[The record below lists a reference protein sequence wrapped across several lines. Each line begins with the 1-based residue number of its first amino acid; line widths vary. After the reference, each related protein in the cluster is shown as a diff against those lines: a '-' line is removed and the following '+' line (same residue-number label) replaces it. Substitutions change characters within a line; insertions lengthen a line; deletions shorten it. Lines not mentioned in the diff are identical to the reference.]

1 MKLLVKRE
9 PTAFGATLGR
19 LYIDGVMQCDTLEDE
34 IREIPGQP
42 VTKWKVYGYTA
53 IPQGLYKLTAENSP
67 RFGPDTLTV
76 NAVPGF
82 EGIRV
87 HAGNSEK
94 DTHGCLLVGTRAG
107 RALVSNSRS
116 ALAALKAKLLP
127 VLARGEAVTIE
138 YRNP

>member
-1 MKLLVKRE
+1 MKLLVQRE
-9 PTAFGATLGR
+9 PSAFGATLGR
-19 LYIDGVMQCDTLEDE
+19 LYVDGILQCDTLEDE
-34 IREIPGQP
+34 IREVPGQP
-42 VTKWKVYGYTA
+42 VAKWKVYGYTA

-82 EGIRV
+82 EGIRI

-107 RALVSNSRS
+107 RAFVGQSRV
-116 ALAALKAKLLP
+116 ALEALKAKLLP
-127 VLARGEAVTIE
+127 ALHRGEAVTIE